1 MKKKPRITREIPIQ
15 LEQINTNYSTT
26 ETKTQTI
33 QELDQLYPNSCSN
46 IQRKILT
53 TTLLIKLSTRE
64 TKQLVKV

>member
-46 IQRKILT
+46 IQRKNLT
-53 TTLLIKLSTRE
+53 TTSLIKLSTRE